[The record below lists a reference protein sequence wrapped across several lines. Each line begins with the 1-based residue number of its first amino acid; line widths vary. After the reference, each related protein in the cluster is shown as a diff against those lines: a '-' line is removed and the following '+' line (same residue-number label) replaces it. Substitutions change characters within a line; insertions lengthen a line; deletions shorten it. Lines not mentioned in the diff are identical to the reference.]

1 MAARIDHL
9 LKRVGEPTKKPAH
22 SACYEHHFMLIGRKA
37 PNQVRE
43 NSVESPVPPVEFRP
57 MRRPR
62 APNDWLTQL
71 LLCAPRSAGARY
83 GVAALSLVIAIVLRL
98 ALDPLLG
105 DQLPF
110 MTFFLALLFT
120 AWFGGLGPSLLSV
133 PIGSLLAMYLFMA
146 PRGHLGLIDLE
157 RYVGVGLYWFAGSL
171 IALLADSLRLMYERA
186 ESGIREAR
194 NKQRMLEREIAD
206 RRRTEE
212 SIRFLAQASETLA
225 ELIDYESTLQKIA
238 RLAVPYFAD
247 WCAVDIAESDGSVR
261 RLAVA
266 HVDPAKVRLASELD
280 RRYPPDPN
288 GPFGF
293 NIVLR
298 SGHSQLVPSIPD
310 EMLQRVAQTPEH
322 LRMLREL
329 GLKSFLCVPLLTRG
343 RLLGFLTFVSAESG
357 YGYSRSDL
365 SLAESLAHRAAIAIE
380 NSRLYRELR
389 EADQRKDE
397 FLAMLAHELRNPLAP
412 IRNALGI
419 LQMGKV
425 DAETVGWA
433 RSVMERQVQH
443 MARLVDDLLD
453 VSRIM
458 RGKIELHRE
467 RIELSAAVERAV
479 ETIGPAIDAR
489 EHELHVDLPVE
500 PLWINADLIRIAQ
513 VLSNLLNNAAKYTE
527 PGGQIWLSA
536 EAEGE
541 NVAVRVRDTGIGIA
555 PHMLSRVFELFA
567 QAEQSIDRSQG
578 GLGIGLTLVR
588 QLVELHGGSVDARS
602 EGVGR
607 GSEFIVRLPRVEAPV
622 GESDG
627 KLGRLPPEVRAAATQ
642 RRVLVVDD
650 NADAAHTLA
659 VMLQFGRHEVEIAHD
674 GPAALEKVGGFQ
686 PDLVLLDIGLPGMN
700 GYEVARQ
707 LRAMPDLEQTL
718 LVAMTGYGQEEDRRR
733 SVEAGF
739 DRHLVKPV
747 ALATLQEVLSEA
759 RPAGLSV
766 EG

>member
-1 MAARIDHL
+1 M
-9 LKRVGEPTKKPAH
+9 
-22 SACYEHHFMLIGRKA
+22 
-37 PNQVRE
+37 
-43 NSVESPVPPVEFRP
+43 
-57 MRRPR
+57 RPR
-62 APNDWLTQL
+62 QPRRANLWLTRWL
-71 LLCAPRSAGARY
+71 LRAPRSASARY
-83 GVAALSLVIAIVLRL
+83 GVAVVSLLIAVAVRM
-98 ALDPLLG
+98 ALDPVLG

-110 MTFFLALLFT
+110 MTFFVALLFT
-120 AWFGGLGPSLLSV
+120 AWYGGLVPSLISL
-133 PIGSLLAMYLFMA
+133 PIGSVLATYLFLE
-146 PRGHLGLIDLE
+146 PRGQVWAIDLE
-157 RYVGVGLYWFAGSL
+157 HRVGVGLYWFAGSL
-171 IALLADSLRLMYERA
+171 IALLADSLRVMYERA
-186 ESGIREAR
+186 EDGVRQARE
-194 NKQRMLEREIAD
+194 KQRMLEREVAD

-247 WCAVDIAESDGSVR
+247 WCAVDIVEADDSVR

-266 HVDPAKVRLASELD
+266 HVDPAKVRLAAELD
-280 RRYPPDPN
+280 RRFPPDPS
-288 GPFGF
+288 GPYGF
-293 NIVLR
+293 HIVLR
-298 SGHSQLVPSIPD
+298 SGHSQLVPSVPD

-329 GLKSFLCVPLLTRG
+329 GLKSYLCVPMVSRG
-343 RLLGFLTFVSAESG
+343 KILGFLTFVSAESG

-365 SLAESLAHRAAIAIE
+365 ALAESLAHRAAIAIE

-412 IRNALGI
+412 LRNALGI
-419 LQMGKV
+419 LQMGKI

-433 RSVMERQVQH
+433 RAVMERQVQH
-443 MARLVDDLLD
+443 MSRLVDDLLD

-467 RIELSAAVERAV
+467 PIELSSVVERAV
-479 ETIGPAIDAR
+479 ETVRPAIDAR
-489 EHELHVDLPVE
+489 EHALHIDLPAE
-500 PLWINADLIRIAQ
+500 PLWIDADLIRIAQ

-527 PGGQIWLSA
+527 PGGTIWLTADA
-536 EAEGE
+536 EEAR
-541 NVAVRVRDTGIGIA
+541 VTLRVRDTGMGIA
-555 PHMLSRVFELFA
+555 PPMLSRVFELFA
-567 QAEQSIDRSQG
+567 QAEQTIDRSQG

-588 QLVELHGGSVDARS
+588 QLVELHGGSVEAYS

-607 GSEFIVRLPRVEAPV
+607 GSEFRVRLPRIAAPST
-622 GESDG
+622 GQDD
-627 KLGRLPPEVRAAATQ
+627 KPDRAAADLRTVASH
-642 RRVLVVDD
+642 RRVLIVDD

-674 GPAALEKVGGFQ
+674 GPAALDKVSAFQ

-700 GYEVARQ
+700 GYEVAQ
-707 LRAMPDLEQTL
+707 QMRAKPDLEQTL

-733 SVEAGF
+733 SLAAGF

-759 RPAGLSV
+759 RPAGMSV
-766 EG
+766 K

>member
-1 MAARIDHL
+1 M
-9 LKRVGEPTKKPAH
+9 
-22 SACYEHHFMLIGRKA
+22 SIGRTPPDHARDESVHPPMPPSHTRPK
-37 PNQVRE
+37 PRSRRVNQ
-43 NSVESPVPPVEFRP
+43 
-57 MRRPR
+57 
-62 APNDWLTQL
+62 WLTRWL
-71 LLCAPRSAGARY
+71 LRGPQSAAARY
-83 GVAALSLVIAIVLRL
+83 GIAALSLVVAVAVRA

-105 DQLPF
+105 EQLPF
-110 MTFFLALLFT
+110 MTFFLALLVT
-120 AWFGGLGPSLLSV
+120 AWYGGLGPSLLSLPV
-133 PIGSLLAMYLFMA
+133 GSLLAAYLFMQ
-146 PRGHLGLIDLE
+146 PRGQVWLADLE
-157 RYVGVGLYWFAGSL
+157 HYVGIGLYWFAGSL
-171 IALLADSLRLMYERA
+171 IALLADSLRMMYERA
-186 ESGIREAR
+186 ENGMREAR
-194 NKQRMLEREIAD
+194 DQQRMLEREIAD

-212 SIRFLAQASETLA
+212 SIRFLAQASESLA

-247 WCAVDIAESDGSVR
+247 WCAVDIVDSDASIR

-266 HVDPAKVRLASELD
+266 HVDPAKVRLAAELD
-280 RRYPPDPN
+280 RLYPPDPE
-288 GPFGF
+288 GPYGF

-298 SGHSQLVPSIPD
+298 SGHSQLVPSVPD
-310 EMLQRVAQTPEH
+310 EMLQRVARTPEH

-329 GLKSFLCVPLLTRG
+329 GLKSFLCVPLVSRG

-365 SLAESLAHRAAIAIE
+365 ALAESLAHRAAIAIE
-380 NSRLYRELR
+380 NARLYRELR

-419 LQMGKV
+419 LQMGKI
-425 DAETVGWA
+425 DAETIGWA

-467 RIELSAAVERAV
+467 PVELSAAIERAV
-479 ETIGPAIDAR
+479 ETVRPAIDAR
-489 EHELHVDLPVE
+489 EHDLRVALPSG
-500 PLWINADLIRIAQ
+500 PLWIHADLIRVAQ

-527 PGGQIWLSA
+527 PGGTIWLSA
-536 EAEGE
+536 DAEGE
-541 NVAVRVRDTGIGIA
+541 NVAVTVRDTGVGIA
-555 PHMLSRVFELFA
+555 PQMLSHVFELFA
-567 QAEQSIDRSQG
+567 QAEQTIDRSQG

-588 QLVELHGGSVDARS
+588 QLVELHGGSVEARS

-607 GSEFIVRLPRVEAPV
+607 GSEFIVRLPRVEPPSV
-622 GESDG
+622 EGDG
-627 KLGRLPPEVRAAATQ
+627 KLGRLPAEVRTAAPH

-674 GPAALEKVGGFQ
+674 GAAALEKAAAFQ

-707 LRAMPDLEQTL
+707 MRAKSELEQTL
-718 LVAMTGYGQEEDRRR
+718 LVAMTGYGQDEDRRR

-766 EG
+766 E